1 MTSSRTPRST
11 TPWHDEGGKLHLC
24 ESLVSRFNHYLACAD
39 CMKHL
44 ADRAPLSPQP
54 NQAFVKNSG
63 GSAPP
68 GTVRR
73 VWSCRVAR
81 SPNRIFSCRNLGV
94 SSMLELCFTQLTVE
108 QFDQSVRDVTS
119 LYDIRS
125 APNAPLKSWVI
136 KHRQRLGRPL
146 SPSPP
151 PATPIHVQ
159 PAKVDLWDA
168 DEVLATKRKAASPTG
183 STPSRDDR
191 HRRNLEKANDVFV
204 DAPLSPTRLPVYT
217 KPASMLESGLQEA
230 ATLHTKITQCIQQLS
245 EYHEQLGPVLRHI
258 KSLTEDSTQNTPA
271 TSVRSPTASPTLP
284 PSPPPPTSSMA
295 SAATMAFAPP
305 RKGKNRKP
313 IEITWIYAGCLLPEP
328 EHMSP
333 KERHDAI
340 IQEAAMVYGQEDLDR
355 IIWARQLDDDDWTV
369 ELTVYKADVDRLL
382 GTWAARFRDDSI
394 LLNLHDRL
402 RDLHNPRYWTTF
414 VAHTPN
420 PDNLEARTL
429 IRQHDICELAQA
441 WVGCQSK
448 MVKTYLRRLSEEWKE
463 QDLFYREV
471 GACRDAL
478 GTKFPD
484 AS

>member
-1 MTSSRTPRST
+1 MTASRAPRST
-11 TPWHDEGGKLHLC
+11 TPKHDEGGKLHLC
-24 ESLVSRFNHYLACAD
+24 ESLVSRFNHHLACTN

-44 ADRAPLSPQP
+44 ANRAPFSPQP
-54 NQAFVKNSG
+54 NQAFVRNSG

-73 VWSCRVAR
+73 VWSCRVAK
-81 SPNRIFSCRNLGV
+81 SPNRIFSCPNVGV
-94 SSMLELCFTQLTVE
+94 SGMLELCFTQLTVE

-119 LYDIRS
+119 RYDIRS
-125 APNAPLKSWVI
+125 PPHAPLKKWVI
-136 KHRQRLGRPL
+136 RHRQRLGRPL

-159 PAKVDLWDA
+159 PAKVDLWDS
-168 DEVLATKRKAASPTG
+168 DDGRATKRKADSPTG
-183 STPSRDDR
+183 STPSRAGR
-191 HRRNLEKANDVFV
+191 HRRNLENANDVFI
-204 DAPLSPTRLPVYT
+204 DSPLSPTRLPVYT
-217 KPASMLESGLQEA
+217 KPASMLGSGLQEA
-230 ATLHTKITQCIQQLS
+230 VTLHTKITECITQLS

-258 KSLTEDSTQNTPA
+258 KSLMEDPTQDTPA
-271 TSVRSPTASPTLP
+271 TSVRSPTASP
-284 PSPPPPTSSMA
+284 SPRA
-295 SAATMAFAPP
+295 SAATMAFTPP

-328 EHMSP
+328 EDMSP
-333 KERHDAI
+333 KEMHDAI

-369 ELTVYKADVDRLL
+369 ELTVYKADVDRLSRI
-382 GTWAARFRDDSI
+382 WAARSGDDSI
-394 LLNLHDRL
+394 LLTLHDRL
-402 RDLHNPRYWTTF
+402 RDLHNPRYWKTF

-420 PDNLEARTL
+420 PDDHVEARTL
-429 IRQHDICELAQA
+429 IRQHDIGELARA

-448 MVKTYLRRLSEEWKE
+448 MVKTYLRRLSEEWGE